1 MAKYYSSKT
10 DNNAIA
16 YVNGK
21 VFTINQNRPW
31 ATGFVVSWDGIF
43 EAVGDDAE
51 IMAIADSR
59 RLATYNLR
67 GRFVMPGIHDA
78 HTHLLMAGEGKVWQ
92 TNIGWESTEETIAS
106 DLKRNMCNCQ
116 YAHIVGDWVVG
127 NFYLPNLFPEGK
139 PDRKYLDDVFPT
151 TPVLI
156 REMSGHKVL
165 VNSEALRQ
173 MKIDVYTSQPPA
185 GGVFVRRPDGAM
197 TGELFETATGAA
209 WTKLPIP
216 PLAIVKESI
225 RRSIKT
231 CHRYGI
237 TSIQEAS
244 ANTLYL
250 HALRELEEEN
260 RLDLDV
266 HPHIVCGNEFFSC
279 ETKQSLEA
287 LLDVAEA
294 FRSKHV
300 DSRFVKFW
308 LDGSPIEPGS
318 THCRLDDHGVP
329 DKRFL
334 FFDNET
340 LLEAVKRY
348 DARGF
353 TCKMHAA
360 GEGSVRQALD
370 IYQAVREGNANGPRH
385 EIAHSNAIHPDDFSR
400 LASLRITAE
409 MSPSVFHIADTF
421 EQIGHTLRYEFDLVH
436 LAGARTTIGT
446 DYPITKTPNLL
457 PPVAGL
463 VGKVTVDPRVAKN
476 PIVPEIHQ
484 GKTAEE
490 ISGPILCY
498 LLTLGAAEAIGKEKT
513 TGSIEVGKKAN
524 FVAFS
529 HDLSRGEFKDAE
541 VLQTWFEGRV
551 VFSREA
557 LEEEARSL

>member
-10 DNNAIA
+10 DNNAVA
-16 YVNGK
+16 YINGK
-21 VFTINQNRPW
+21 VFTIDQTRPW

-51 IMAIADSR
+51 IMAVADAR
-59 RLATYNLR
+59 RLATYDLG

-92 TNIGWESTEETIAS
+92 TNIGWESTEKSIAS
-106 DLKRNMCNCQ
+106 DLERNMCNCR

-127 NFYLPNLFPEGK
+127 NFYLPSLFPEGR

-165 VNSEALRQ
+165 VNSEALRR
-173 MKIDVYTSQPPA
+173 MNLDPYTSQPPP
-185 GGVFVRRPDGAM
+185 GGVFVRRPEDGAM

-294 FRSKHV
+294 FRSRHV

-318 THCRLDDHGVP
+318 THCSLDDHGVP
-329 DKRFL
+329 DKKFL
-334 FFDNET
+334 FFDDET
-340 LLEAVKRY
+340 LLEAVRRY

-370 IYQAVREGNANGPRH
+370 VYQAVRAGNANGPRH
-385 EIAHSNAIHPDDFSR
+385 EIAHSNAIHPGKFMFLFGFGSHTSTYN
-400 LASLRITAE
+400 LF
-409 MSPSVFHIADTF
+409 PSWLI
-421 EQIGHTLRYEFDLVH
+421 
-436 LAGARTTIGT
+436 
-446 DYPITKTPNLL
+446 
-457 PPVAGL
+457 
-463 VGKVTVDPRVAKN
+463 
-476 PIVPEIHQ
+476 
-484 GKTAEE
+484 
-490 ISGPILCY
+490 
-498 LLTLGAAEAIGKEKT
+498 
-513 TGSIEVGKKAN
+513 
-524 FVAFS
+524 
-529 HDLSRGEFKDAE
+529 
-541 VLQTWFEGRV
+541 VLQTISQDSPPSASRLKCHLPCSTSRTRLSRSATRCGTSSTGSTSPGQGRPSARITPSPRPQIYCLRWPVSWERSRSTREERRGRV
-551 VFSREA
+551 VLGQRKQKRA
-557 LEEEARSL
+557 TTTEARRRVRSVGQSCATC